1 MHSRIWIKSLAG
13 IVGFL
18 GVWLMATSA
27 IAAERVV
34 WRYRILQ
41 GSLSVD
47 DLTTLAETGEVSPEL
62 RAYFRL
68 ARRNPQEIRRLLT
81 EEATVNPRLLDRIL
95 NSPIGNVAIDGVSEA
110 VHTPSRQADRQAMR
124 SALILSASDD
134 SRISLIEV
142 IQNYPTEEVHVDGD
156 RLADA
161 YRQIQGLQNRLGDLL
176 GGDGLF

>member
-1 MHSRIWIKSLAG
+1 MRSRAWIKN
-13 IVGFL
+13 L
-18 GVWLMATSA
+18 GWMAAFVSVWLGATEA

-34 WRYRILQ
+34 WRYRVLQ

-47 DLTTLAETGEVSPEL
+47 ELTTLAETGEVSPAL

-68 ARRNPQEIRRLLT
+68 ARRNPQHIRRTLN
-81 EEATVNPRLLDRIL
+81 EEVAVNPRLLDRVL
-95 NSPIGNVAIDGVSEA
+95 NSPVGDVAIDRVSEA
-110 VHTPSRQADRQAMR
+110 IHTPSRQADRQAMR
-124 SALILSASDD
+124 SALVLSASDD

-142 IQNYPTEEVHVDGD
+142 IQNYPTEEIHVDGD

-176 GGDGLF
+176 NGGGLF